1 MLIYSHET
9 EDTDFRFWWPTFF
22 KVCEIQYSEIPGNI
36 ANKQIFFFFFVCFF
50 QNGVQ
55 DDNRVF
61 IDEDLE
67 RNDPEAARSLRKMYE
82 TSLDQAVDLI
92 QEEPLRRSMSAMSG
106 VEEGLLDPSNTV
118 NEMDV
123 L

>member
-1 MLIYSHET
+1 
-9 EDTDFRFWWPTFF
+9 
-22 KVCEIQYSEIPGNI
+22 
-36 ANKQIFFFFFVCFF
+36 
-50 QNGVQ
+50 
-55 DDNRVF
+55 
-61 IDEDLE
+61 
-67 RNDPEAARSLRKMYE
+67 MYE